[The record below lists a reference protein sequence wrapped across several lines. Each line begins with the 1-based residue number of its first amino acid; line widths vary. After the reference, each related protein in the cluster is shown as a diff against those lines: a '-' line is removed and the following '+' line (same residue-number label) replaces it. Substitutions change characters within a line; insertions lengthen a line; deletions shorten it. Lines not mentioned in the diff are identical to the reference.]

1 MYTIIYK
8 FPVGIKTTENSPA
21 APLEGCFRRVLGH
34 FIIFKDPLQ
43 QNLAECSGVGLIGSQ
58 VKV

>member
-43 QNLAECSGVGLIGSQ
+43 QNLRVWVLRC
-58 VKV
+58 KVLD